1 MGKRLWLPQHRGLM
15 NCGCHGI
22 MGSEI
27 RLSWRLGV
35 VVAWRLHWGGG
46 TTRGLTRSTVSLVNN
61 AVVAVASYVMG
72 LGCREPGCGDPSV
85 EGSCH
90 GIVAGRLWLPR
101 SVVKGMGWPLCCG

>member
-1 MGKRLWLPQHRGLM
+1 MAIGCRGGLA
-15 NCGCHGI
+15 
-22 MGSEI
+22 SA
-27 RLSWRLGV
+27 LGWWDDQRV
-35 VVAWRLHWGGG
+35 DTLH
-46 TTRGLTRSTVSLVNN
+46 SLIGN

-85 EGSCH
+85 EGSWH

>member
-1 MGKRLWLPQHRGLM
+1 M

-22 MGSEI
+22 TGSEI

-35 VVAWRLHWGGG
+35 VVVAWGHGCGSALGWWDDQRVDMLHSHVANGM
-46 TTRGLTRSTVSLVNN
+46 
-61 AVVAVASYVMG
+61 VAVALCVMG

-85 EGSCH
+85 EGGCR

-101 SVVKGMGWPLCCG
+101 SVVKGTGWPLCCG